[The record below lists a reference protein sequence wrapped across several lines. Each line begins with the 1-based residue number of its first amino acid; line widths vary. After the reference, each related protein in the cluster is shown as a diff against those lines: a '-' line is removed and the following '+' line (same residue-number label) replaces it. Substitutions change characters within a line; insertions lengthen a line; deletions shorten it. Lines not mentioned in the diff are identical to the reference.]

1 MRSLYKLC
9 IKALLARVMKESSWQ
24 VVDESAYCLDAE
36 AFLKG
41 SADRQLGIWIAG
53 CLHFERIL
61 KQRAQAEGFLR

>member
-1 MRSLYKLC
+1 
-9 IKALLARVMKESSWQ
+9 MKESSWQ

-36 AFLKG
+36 AFLMG

-61 KQRAQAEGFLR
+61 KQRVQAEGFLR